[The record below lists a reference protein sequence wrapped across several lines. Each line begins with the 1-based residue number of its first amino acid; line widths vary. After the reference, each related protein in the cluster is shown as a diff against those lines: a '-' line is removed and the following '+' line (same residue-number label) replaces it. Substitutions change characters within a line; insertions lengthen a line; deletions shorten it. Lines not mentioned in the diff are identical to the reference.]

1 MTGTVPSW
9 VRQNHSKSQSGMGQV
24 RKYADGSEGGVSPFQ
39 GGDEDPFSA
48 MRDTEGRT
56 NSGPTY
62 AQSSTNQVDE
72 RDRREAAMTKSEAP
86 AKQTF
91 KQAFASAKDGSI
103 FEWNGKKYKKEYAKP
118 ASKPAATST
127 DKPAAKP
134 AESAKS
140 GSRNDK
146 RLTGGSKSSGPGFLE
161 RMFTVND
168 NPRLRRERARKEAAR
183 DRDTDTGT
191 GK

>member
-24 RKYADGSEGGVSPFQ
+24 RKYADGSPGGVSPYQ
-39 GGDEDPFSA
+39 GGDEDAFEA
-48 MRDTEGRT
+48 ARDAAGRT

-62 AQSSTNQVDE
+62 AQSSTNQIDE

-91 KQAFASAKDGSI
+91 KQAFASAKDGST

-118 ASKPAATST
+118 AKANTSRANEVPPGPKQKMEGRT
-127 DKPAAKP
+127 ASGVDREARGI
-134 AESAKS
+134 KS
-140 GSRNDK
+140 GRAGAMGRDPSRY
-146 RLTGGSKSSGPGFLE
+146 
-161 RMFTVND
+161 
-168 NPRLRRERARKEAAR
+168 
-183 DRDTDTGT
+183 
-191 GK
+191 GKPVKLDELK